1 MTQNI
6 SNQAAEAF
14 GALLSAGFIANTPT
28 VNAGISPLTN
38 QESITR
44 VISVCDTNTLYKSS
58 IPGIYSLK
66 GMVYVIR
73 ALDETPESE
82 TKFHET
88 CVSVESILGSKYNMP
103 SLILAL
109 DPGLILYTYEF
120 VGSTI
125 EIGDHQVRAIY
136 NWTAIARNQL
146 NTTN

>member
-14 GALLSAGFIANTPT
+14 GALLSSRLIANSPT
-28 VNAGISPLTN
+28 VDAGISPLTN

-44 VISVCDTNTLYKSS
+44 VISVCDTSTLYKSS

-88 CVSVESILGSKYNMP
+88 CVSVESMTD
-103 SLILAL
+103 SL
-109 DPGLILYTYEF
+109 
-120 VGSTI
+120 
-125 EIGDHQVRAIY
+125 RR
-136 NWTAIARNQL
+136 TAVARSDVV
-146 NTTN
+146 